1 MVEIE
6 LIIKGKVVQVIQWE
20 TDRDTAIQWVEWWNE
35 TPGKM
40 VARLVE

>member
-20 TDRDTAIQWVEWWNE
+20 TDRGSARQWVQWWNS